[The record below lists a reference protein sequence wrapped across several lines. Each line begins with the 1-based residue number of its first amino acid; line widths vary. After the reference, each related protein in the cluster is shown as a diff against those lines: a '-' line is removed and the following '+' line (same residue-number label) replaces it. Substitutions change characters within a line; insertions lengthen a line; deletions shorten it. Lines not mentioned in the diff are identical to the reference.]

1 MHDGGQDLLRER
13 NYKHIRQQGQELR
26 LFGKVDKTSWRESI
40 GDLLTHFTTVWH

>member
-13 NYKHIRQQGQELR
+13 NYKQQGQELR

-40 GDLLTHFTTVWH
+40 DDLLTHFPTVWH